1 MSSSVGN
8 ERVGFIGVGNQGAPI
23 AMRILQAGHPLTVWA
38 RRPEALADF
47 RAAGADVATSIADL
61 AASCPMVAICV
72 TTDADVL
79 EVTLAEG
86 GLLPSMTA
94 GSTLAVHS
102 TTHPDIIKRVA
113 AAGAERGI
121 AVLDAPVSGG
131 NAAAEAGT
139 LAVLVGGDPETAERW
154 RPVLATYSASAERL
168 GDIGAGQLA
177 KLVNNAL
184 SAISLAT
191 AIQALDSAEAQG
203 LDRTAM
209 HRAMLASSGESF
221 MLRQVP
227 HVLANYATRAA
238 PRYRKDLTLYQGV
251 VDPSDSAGQALAAQ
265 ADAAVALLEGI
276 ATPR

>member
-1 MSSSVGN
+1 VGI

-23 AMRILQAGHPLTVWA
+23 AMRILQAGYPLTVWA
-38 RRPEALADF
+38 RRPETVTEL
-47 RAAGADVATSIADL
+47 RAAGADIAASIADL
-61 AASCPMVAICV
+61 GAGCPMVAICV

-79 EVTLAEG
+79 DVTFAEG
-86 GLLPSMTA
+86 GLLPAMAA

-102 TTHPDIIKRVA
+102 TTHPNVVRRVA

-131 NAAAEAGT
+131 SAAATAGT
-139 LAVLVGGDPETAERW
+139 LAILVGGDPQTAERW

-184 SAISLAT
+184 SAIALAT
-191 AIQALDSAEAQG
+191 AIQALDSAEALG

-209 HRAMLASSGESF
+209 ARATMASSGDSF

-227 HVLANYATRAA
+227 HVLAGNATRAA

-251 VDPSDSAGQALAAQ
+251 IDGSDSAGQALAAQ
-265 ADAAVALLEGI
+265 ADAAVAFLEGI
-276 ATPR
+276 ASRVG